1 MNTAVFEGIL
11 FPNFVLGFKSG
22 FQAPQRASNKTLI
35 KGGQVFYFSYL
46 FLGPKI
52 FGPYKKHLI

>member
-1 MNTAVFEGIL
+1 MNTAVFEGII

-46 FLGPKI
+46 FSVVLDI
-52 FGPYKKHLI
+52 LTELEES